1 MSERGKVVITDFL
14 SDGLA
19 PERDGLGDLAE
30 VVALNAHRE
39 EELVD
44 QIDNADALMVYHNIA
59 ITDRSIARLD
69 GCKLIVRC
77 GVGVDNIDVQAAR
90 RLGIPVANV
99 PDYGTEEVAD
109 SALAMALSLAR
120 GVHQLNSRL
129 RRNEGA
135 WRYTQAAPLQRLR
148 GSVFGIVGLGRIGT
162 AVARRAKA
170 IGMDVVFHDPYKPV
184 GYDKALGIRQAA
196 SLQELL
202 RQSTIVTLHCPLTD
216 ETQHLINAETLSMM
230 QPRSFLI
237 NTARGCVADT
247 TAVVEAIASG
257 QLAGAGLDVLP
268 QEPPADEDPLIVA
281 WRDPTHPA
289 HDRLLINPHA
299 AFYCEQGLADI
310 RVKATQECRR
320 ALLREPLRNVVN

>member
-14 SDGLA
+14 SDGLE

-30 VVALNAHRE
+30 VVALDAHRE

-59 ITDRSIARLD
+59 ITDRSIARLE

-129 RRNEGA
+129 RRNEGP
-135 WRYTQAAPLQRLR
+135 WQYTQAAPLQRLR
-148 GSVFGIVGLGRIGT
+148 GSIFGIVGLGRIGT

-170 IGMDVVFHDPYKPV
+170 VGMDVVFHDPYKPV

-202 RQSTIVTLHCPLTD
+202 RQSYIVSLHCPLTD
-216 ETQHLINAETLSMM
+216 ETQHLIDAETLSMM

-237 NTARGCVADT
+237 NTARGRVADT
-247 TAVVEAIASG
+247 TAVMEAIASG